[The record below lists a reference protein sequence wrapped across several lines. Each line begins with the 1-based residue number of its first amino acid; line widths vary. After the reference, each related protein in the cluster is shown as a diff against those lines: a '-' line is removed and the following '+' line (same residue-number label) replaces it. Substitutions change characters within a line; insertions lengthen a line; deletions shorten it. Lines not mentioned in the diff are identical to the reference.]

1 MEFVKNCTPS
11 DFQEKFFTPSIS
23 PNFNGFSKKKHKKW
37 VNMEKFTPLAKILHC
52 RRQCGI
58 DKFHL
63 WWRIIIED
71 IWYLKYLLFVNLHNE
86 KITMRIFDTW
96 NIWNI
101 QIVWNICHFQSVCQ
115 SCTMRKSQK
124 MLWGQF
130 FISGGCC
137 IYFFWQLRCCF

>member
-1 MEFVKNCTPS
+1 
-11 DFQEKFFTPSIS
+11 
-23 PNFNGFSKKKHKKW
+23 
-37 VNMEKFTPLAKILHC
+37 MEKFTPLAKILHC

-63 WWRIIIED
+63 WWRIIN
-71 IWYLKYLLFVNLHNE
+71 IWYLKYLLFVKCLSNLHNE

-124 MLWGQF
+124 MLWEQF
-130 FISGGCC
+130 FISIGCC
-137 IYFFWQLRCCF
+137 IYFFGNYGVVFKARKTQIKVEKLYSNLKTK